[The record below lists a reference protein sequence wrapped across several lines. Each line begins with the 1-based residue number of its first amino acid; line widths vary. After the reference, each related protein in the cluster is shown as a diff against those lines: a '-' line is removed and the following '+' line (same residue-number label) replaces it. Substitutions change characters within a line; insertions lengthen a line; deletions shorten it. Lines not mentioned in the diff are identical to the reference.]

1 MSDCTTR
8 KATPEHGSRH
18 NAPSK
23 PCLIVAQSPDAAQQ
37 GTRVSLA
44 PGELLLIGRDVQEG
58 LRLADPCV
66 SRVHLRIV
74 TDPTTGEFRYAD
86 AESANGTFV
95 DALPAT
101 SGVLRAGQ
109 VMRVG
114 DTLLVCE
121 AAGVTGNPEELAR
134 RAEDSDLPVFIG
146 GETGTGKELLARAIH
161 TSSRRRGAFVPVN
174 CAALPRDLAASELFG
189 HTRSAFSGA
198 AGARPGLF
206 RAAEGG
212 TLFLDEVGCLPPE
225 LQPMLLRTLEERT
238 VRPVGSDREVAVDA
252 RVVAAAQTDLEA
264 AVDNHEFRADL
275 LARLKYIVIAVPPLR
290 NRCGD
295 ILRLARHYV
304 PQLRLTTEA
313 PVVLLVW
320 D

>member
-1 MSDCTTR
+1 MVPAVREDCLAIAKGTSP
-8 KATPEHGSRH
+8 AVPFGS
-18 NAPSK
+18 
-23 PCLIVAQSPDAAQQ
+23 
-37 GTRVSLA
+37 
-44 PGELLLIGRDVQEG
+44 
-58 LRLADPCV
+58 
-66 SRVHLRIV
+66 
-74 TDPTTGEFRYAD
+74 
-86 AESANGTFV
+86 
-95 DALPAT
+95 
-101 SGVLRAGQ
+101 
-109 VMRVG
+109 
-114 DTLLVCE
+114 
-121 AAGVTGNPEELAR
+121 
-134 RAEDSDLPVFIG
+134 
-146 GETGTGKELLARAIH
+146 LLALGSWTFRLQSLRSLPCA
-161 TSSRRRGAFVPVN
+161 

-290 NRCGD
+290 NRRGD
-295 ILRLARHYV
+295 ILRLARHFV
-304 PQLRLTTEA
+304 PQLRLTTDAAE
-313 PVVLLVW
+313 VLLVW
-320 D
+320 DWPRNVRELRAVAESLRRVAQDRVIESVDLSDRLPGAVARVANRSPTVTESSEPPAARLSDRRALIAHLLDKHGGNVSAVARELGKPRSHVYRWMRRLGIAR